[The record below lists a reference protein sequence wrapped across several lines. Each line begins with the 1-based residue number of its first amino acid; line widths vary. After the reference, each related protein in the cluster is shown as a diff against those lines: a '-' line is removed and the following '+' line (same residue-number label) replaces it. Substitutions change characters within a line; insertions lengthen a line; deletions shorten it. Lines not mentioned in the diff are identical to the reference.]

1 MEYVMKRLLKDVPFE
16 EALRR
21 TREAL
26 HAEGFGIPTEMDT
39 QAIFRQKLH
48 KETPARVILGAC
60 FATVAFEALALDPD
74 IAVLLPCNVVVRDLE
89 EGTEVTAVLP
99 TALFT
104 LTGHDASEHATA
116 VELRLR
122 AALDGL

>member
-1 MEYVMKRLLKDVPFE
+1 MEYVMKRLLPEMPFE

-26 HAEGFGIPTEMDT
+26 HSEGFGIPTEMDT
-39 QAIFRQKLH
+39 QAIFRQKLL

-60 FATVAFEALALDPD
+60 YATVAFEALQQEPD
-74 IAVLLPCNVVVRDLE
+74 IAALLPCNVVVRDTE
-89 EGTEVTAVLP
+89 DGSEVTAILP

-104 LTGHDASEHATA
+104 LTGQVNADHAIA
-116 VELRLR
+116 IENRLR
-122 AALDGL
+122 AALESL

>member
-1 MEYVMKRLLKDVPFE
+1 MEYVMKRLLPDVSFE

-26 HAEGFGIPTEMDT
+26 RSEGFGIPTEMDT
-39 QAIFRQKLH
+39 QAIFRQKLL

-60 FATVAFEALALDPD
+60 YATVAFEALEQDPD
-74 IAVLLPCNVVVRDLE
+74 IAALLPCNVVVRDLE
-89 EGTEVTAVLP
+89 EGSEVTAILP

-104 LTGHDASEHATA
+104 LTGQVSSEHAIA
-116 VELRLR
+116 IENRLR
-122 AALDGL
+122 AVIDNL